1 MYCEYC
7 GNQIRNQANFCV
19 VCGQKVLKL
28 EHQESLVDISD
39 NMQSLVN
46 QPYQKINDVYPQQS
60 GNQAGAAPIY
70 SNTNYSTQSPMPPII
85 MGKSMK
91 WFNLLI
97 KYFIVLWLFFGTF
110 IYISQ
115 TSEIIHET
123 LDGDFFAY
131 LYNPITRGLGAF
143 DVVAQISS
151 VIILFLAWSRLRRYQ
166 LSGYRLILLFFI
178 FTLIRPAIS
187 FLFVAEFQ
195 GLDEIISSMLA
206 MAIIALPN
214 IIYFYKRR
222 GIFCN

>member
-1 MYCEYC
+1 
-7 GNQIRNQANFCV
+7 
-19 VCGQKVLKL
+19 
-28 EHQESLVDISD
+28 
-39 NMQSLVN
+39 
-46 QPYQKINDVYPQQS
+46 
-60 GNQAGAAPIY
+60 
-70 SNTNYSTQSPMPPII
+70 
-85 MGKSMK
+85 
-91 WFNLLI
+91 
-97 KYFIVLWLFFGTF
+97 VLWLFFGTF